1 MTIEN
6 TIKNFASNLGNGAK
20 MGEHLAVAIDH
31 VIENRDTTP
40 IVKMINAA
48 KRKGDTQAE
57 RMVKFT
63 FGNVYV
69 GAKITKTKTGI
80 SIKIK
85 DQPSIFIYRGS
96 FCVQMEKTFALNYGQ
111 EKTMITKCL
120 YDNGSIF
127 YDVGSFY
134 LGIVELFGD
143 MPCDMQTMFALFLIG
158 ASGLGVL
165 YFIILM
171 MKRMVR
177 NEY

>member
-57 RMVKFT
+57 KAIKFT
-63 FGNVYV
+63 FGQIYI
-69 GAKITKTKTGI
+69 GAKSTKTKTGT

-85 DQPSIFIYRGS
+85 DATLSNAG
-96 FCVQMEKTFALNYGQ
+96 VDTLKKL
-111 EKTMITKCL
+111 
-120 YDNGSIF
+120 
-127 YDVGSFY
+127 V
-134 LGIVELFGD
+134 
-143 MPCDMQTMFALFLIG
+143 
-158 ASGLGVL
+158 ASGVSMRGNNWAKAFKTEEDTPDFDVAAWAAKQVKSRPDQLEAMIAALQAQRPSV
-165 YFIILM
+165 
-171 MKRMVR
+171 KKAA
-177 NEY
+177 